1 MYESGLTGD
10 ERCRRPVETPFAG
23 HARSAG
29 LAFTS
34 VLRNPV
40 PVTQGQGTPAGGPV
54 RELDGG
60 VRLPV
65 LGLGV
70 SRLPDGREAEQAV
83 EWALEAGY
91 RHIDTAAVYGN
102 ERSVGAA
109 LGRSGI
115 AREDVFV
122 TTKFMPAHGGAAGEL
137 AGSLER
143 LRLDYVDLY
152 LIHWPRRLRNA
163 RLWRELQTLQEQ
175 GQTRAVGVSNFGRKQ
190 LARLA
195 AGSSRLPA
203 VDQVQFSPFHFRR
216 RLLEHCEA
224 HGIALEA
231 HSPLER
237 GRELGHPVIAR
248 IAQRLE
254 RTPAQVMLRW
264 AVQHNAIVI
273 PKSGRRERIRSN
285 AQIFDFE
292 LGEDDM
298 RTLDGLDRT
307 HGTGRAR

>member
-1 MYESGLTGD
+1 MT
-10 ERCRRPVETPFAG
+10 PETAKDLG
-23 HARSAG
+23 
-29 LAFTS
+29 
-34 VLRNPV
+34 
-40 PVTQGQGTPAGGPV
+40 
-54 RELDGG
+54 GG
-60 VRLPV
+60 VLMPV

-70 SRLPDGREAEQAV
+70 WQMAEGRETEQAV

-91 RHIDTAAVYGN
+91 RHIDTATMYRN

-109 LGRSGI
+109 LARSGLP
-115 AREDVFV
+115 REDVFV
-122 TTKFMPAHGGAAGEL
+122 TTKWLPMMRGPASEL
-137 AGSLER
+137 ARSLER
-143 LRLDYVDLY
+143 LGLEYVDLY
-152 LIHWPRRLRNA
+152 LIHWPAPLRSA
-163 RLWRELQTLQEQ
+163 RLWRELEALREQ
-175 GQTRAVGVSNFGRKQ
+175 GLARAVGVSNFGAKR
-190 LARLA
+190 LARLP
-195 AGSSRLPA
+195 GPRPA
-203 VDQVQFSPFHFRR
+203 VDQVQFSPLHFRR

-237 GRELGHPVIAR
+237 GRELGHPVIAE
-248 IAQRLE
+248 IARRLE

-273 PKSGRRERIRSN
+273 PKSARQDRIRSN

-292 LGEDDM
+292 LAEDDM